1 MVEDFSCNADNSR
14 TKCNESSCHGCG
26 SCRPH
31 GCLPHSG
38 QVDLTLISDKF
49 SPHTVSD
56 KSGMIFSLLYHKD
69 AISYQQESEERY
81 KRWICSSFNTFQS
94 IFKSPDNALKFMVLL
109 SGEVLSQSLGGK
121 TTYLV
126 SDVWGWIL
134 LRPNPSVS
142 LQTVQK
148 HGAMTHTP

>member
-1 MVEDFSCNADNSR
+1 MQTMAERNVMRVAVLGAGVVGLTAVSHIQDRF
-14 TKCNESSCHGCG
+14 
-26 SCRPH
+26 P
-31 GCLPHSG
+31 G

-49 SPHTVSD
+49 SPDTVSD

-126 SDVWGWIL
+126 FDVWGWIL